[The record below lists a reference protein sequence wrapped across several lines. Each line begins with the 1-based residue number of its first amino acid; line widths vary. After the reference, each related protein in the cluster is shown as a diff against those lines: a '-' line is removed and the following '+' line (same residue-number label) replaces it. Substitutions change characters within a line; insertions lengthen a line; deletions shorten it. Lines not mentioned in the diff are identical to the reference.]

1 MRRAL
6 IVIIVALL
14 IAVVSGISDTSLA
27 LEQQAAQASSKH
39 DRDIAKRARK
49 IGVTHMVRIERAA
62 GGASEGVLEGVLEEV
77 LSDAIVVTL
86 NDGGGVRET
95 IPFAEIK
102 KIDELR
108 PQGQSHA
115 RRNAWIFVAVLV
127 GACGAAAAMTSREPS
142 PLEKP

>member
-6 IVIIVALL
+6 VVIIVALL

-49 IGVTHMVRIERAA
+49 IGATHMVRIERVG
-62 GGASEGVLEGVLEEV
+62 GGASEGVLEEV

-102 KIDELR
+102 TLDELR

-127 GACGAAAAMTSREPS
+127 GVCGAAAVVTSREPS
-142 PLEKP
+142 PPATP

>member
-49 IGVTHMVRIERAA
+49 IGAARRVRIERAV
-62 GGASEGVLEGVLEEV
+62 GGQSEGVLEEILP
-77 LSDAIVVTL
+77 DAIVVTL
-86 NDGGGVRET
+86 VEAPDRPEV

-102 KIDELR
+102 KIDEVHV
-108 PQGQSHA
+108 QGQSHDA
-115 RRNAWIFVAVLV
+115 RNAWILVALL
-127 GACGAAAAMTSREPS
+127 GACGAAAVWAAASEP
-142 PLEKP
+142 PPPAKP